1 MLIHLK
7 NLLSTD
13 EVAHARRLLL
23 ADDAPW
29 VDGARSAG
37 GQAVQRK
44 SNRQLA
50 QDSPSAATL
59 RELVLAALRRDPVF
73 FSAALPRRI
82 FNPLFNRYE
91 GVANHYGQHV
101 DGAVLHSQTSG
112 EWVRSDLSCTVFL
125 TEPDDYD
132 GGELV
137 VHGAP
142 GEAAQ
147 RIKLPAGDAILYPG
161 TSVHEVTPVTRGERL
176 ASFLWIESMVRSG
189 EQRRL
194 LFEMDMALLALRQ
207 RHGESP
213 EATRLT
219 GVYHNLL
226 RQWAST

>member
-91 GVANHYGQHV
+91 GAANHYGQHV

-137 VHGAP
+137 VHDTFGQQAV
-142 GEAAQ
+142 
-147 RIKLPAGDAILYPG
+147 KLPAGDAVLYPG
-161 TSVHEVTPVTRGERL
+161 TSVHEVRPVTRGARI
-176 ASFLWIESMVRSG
+176 ASFLWIESMVRG
-189 EQRRL
+189 QEQRRL

-207 RHGESP
+207 RHGETD
-213 EATRLT
+213 EAIRLT
-219 GVYHNLL
+219 GTYHNLL
-226 RQWAST
+226 RMWAST

>member
-91 GVANHYGQHV
+91 GAANHYGQHV

-125 TEPDDYD
+125 AEPDEYD

-137 VHGAP
+137 VHDTFGQQAV
-142 GEAAQ
+142 
-147 RIKLPAGDAILYPG
+147 KLPAGDAVLYPG
-161 TSVHEVTPVTRGERL
+161 TSVHEVRPVTRGARI
-176 ASFLWIESMVRSG
+176 ASFLWIESMVRG
-189 EQRRL
+189 QEQRRL

-207 RHGESP
+207 RHGETD
-213 EATRLT
+213 EAIRLT
-219 GVYHNLL
+219 GTYHNLL
-226 RQWAST
+226 RMWAST

>member
-7 NLLSTD
+7 NLLTAD
-13 EVAHARRLLL
+13 EVAQARRLLL

-50 QDSPSAATL
+50 QDSASAATL
-59 RELVLAALRRDPVF
+59 RELILAALRRDPVF
-73 FSAALPRRI
+73 FSAALPRKI

-91 GVANHYGQHV
+91 GAANHYGQHV
-101 DGAVLHSQTSG
+101 DGAVMHSLASG

-125 TEPDDYD
+125 AEPDEYD

-137 VHGAP
+137 VHDTYGQQAV
-142 GEAAQ
+142 
-147 RIKLPAGDAILYPG
+147 KLPAGDAVLYPG
-161 TSVHEVTPVTRGERL
+161 TSVHEVRPVTRGARI
-176 ASFLWIESMVRSG
+176 ASFLWIESMVRG
-189 EQRRL
+189 QEQRRL

-207 RHGESP
+207 RHGETD
-213 EATRLT
+213 EAIRLT
-219 GVYHNLL
+219 GTYHNLL
-226 RQWAST
+226 RMWAST

>member
-91 GVANHYGQHV
+91 GAANHYGQHV
-101 DGAVLHSQTSG
+101 DGAVMHSQTTG
-112 EWVRSDLSCTVFL
+112 EWVRSDVSCTVFL
-125 TEPDDYD
+125 AEPDDYD

-137 VHGAP
+137 VHDTYGQQAV
-142 GEAAQ
+142 
-147 RIKLPAGDAILYPG
+147 KLPAGDAVLYPG
-161 TSVHEVTPVTRGERL
+161 SSVHEVRPVTRGARI
-176 ASFLWIESMVRSG
+176 ASFLWIESMVRG
-189 EQRRL
+189 QEQRRL

-207 RHGESP
+207 RHGETD
-213 EATRLT
+213 EAIRLT
-219 GVYHNLL
+219 GTYHNLL
-226 RQWAST
+226 RMWAST

>member
-7 NLLSTD
+7 NLLSAD

-29 VDGARSAG
+29 VDGARRAG

-73 FSAALPRRI
+73 FSAALPRKI

-91 GVANHYGQHV
+91 GDANHYGQHV
-101 DGAVLHSQTSG
+101 DGAVLHSRASG
-112 EWVRSDLSCTVFL
+112 EWVRSDVSCTVFL
-125 TEPDDYD
+125 ADPEDYD

-137 VHGAP
+137 VHDTFGQQAV
-142 GEAAQ
+142 
-147 RIKLPAGDAILYPG
+147 KLPAGDAVLYPG
-161 TSVHEVTPVTRGERL
+161 TSVHEVRPVTRGARI
-176 ASFLWIESMVRSG
+176 ASFLWVESMVRG
-189 EQRRL
+189 QEQRRL

-207 RHGESP
+207 RHGETD
-213 EATRLT
+213 EAIRLT
-219 GVYHNLL
+219 GTYHNLL
-226 RQWAST
+226 RMWAST

>member
-7 NLLSTD
+7 NLLTAD
-13 EVAHARRLLL
+13 EVAQARRLLL

-50 QDSPSAATL
+50 QDSASAATL
-59 RELVLAALRRDPVF
+59 RELILAALRRDPVF
-73 FSAALPRRI
+73 FSAALPRKI

-91 GVANHYGQHV
+91 GAANHYGQHV
-101 DGAVLHSQTSG
+101 DGAVMHSLASG

-125 TEPDDYD
+125 TEPGDYD

-137 VHGAP
+137 VHDTYGQQAV
-142 GEAAQ
+142 
-147 RIKLPAGDAILYPG
+147 KLPAGDAVLYTG
-161 TSVHEVTPVTRGERL
+161 SSVHEVRPVTRGARI
-176 ASFLWIESMVRSG
+176 ASFLWIESMVRG
-189 EQRRL
+189 QEQRRL

-207 RHGESP
+207 RHGETD
-213 EATRLT
+213 EAIRLT
-219 GVYHNLL
+219 GAYHNLL
-226 RQWAST
+226 RMWAST

>member
-7 NLLSTD
+7 NLLTAD
-13 EVAHARRLLL
+13 EVAQARRLLL

-50 QDSPSAATL
+50 QDSASAATL
-59 RELVLAALRRDPVF
+59 RELILAALRRDPVF
-73 FSAALPRRI
+73 FSAALPRKI

-91 GVANHYGQHV
+91 GAANHYGQHV
-101 DGAVLHSQTSG
+101 DGAVMHSLASG

-125 TEPDDYD
+125 AEPDEYD

-137 VHGAP
+137 VHDTYGQQAV
-142 GEAAQ
+142 
-147 RIKLPAGDAILYPG
+147 KLPAGDAVLYPG
-161 TSVHEVTPVTRGERL
+161 TSVHEVRPVTRGARI
-176 ASFLWIESMVRSG
+176 ASFLWIESMVRSQ

-207 RHGESP
+207 RHGETD
-213 EATRLT
+213 EAIRLT
-219 GVYHNLL
+219 GTYHNLL
-226 RQWAST
+226 RMWAST

>member
-137 VHGAP
+137 VHDTFGQQAV
-142 GEAAQ
+142 
-147 RIKLPAGDAILYPG
+147 KLPAGDAVLYPG
-161 TSVHEVTPVTRGERL
+161 TSVHEVRPVTRGARI
-176 ASFLWIESMVRSG
+176 ASFLWIESMVRG
-189 EQRRL
+189 QEQRRL

-207 RHGESP
+207 RHGETD
-213 EATRLT
+213 EAIRLT
-219 GVYHNLL
+219 GTYHNLL
-226 RQWAST
+226 RMWAST